1 MESQFKKVRP
11 SIHESK
17 NIEELKE
24 HRTIQ
29 SLISGKHIGDIIKR
43 ERTKHLS
50 QMLGANTL
58 LMRVPLIW
66 IHRIGPDNLVE
77 NRPAWVEFTV
87 WNFGDTL
94 TDVFVRAR
102 IEPRQSVTSNAGA
115 FEFSI
120 KKLDHGQSLEGAISF
135 QLPRADFKNIVTV
148 ELCKWRE
155 LQEGEEIPQVV
166 VLGSDNSEFDV
177 AARFSIHM
185 QGIWIRET
193 ASHHEDTVFVALN
206 GQFGNTSWGDAV
218 SIGDHNNTESR
229 GGLQP
234 NVMPVGPFDMF
245 PGSGSSIAISC
256 VIANAGHTSSEE
268 DAKKALK
275 IVSVTGA
282 TVATVVMSIVFPV
295 GAGVWAGLSAA
306 INELNSAIIDWA
318 LADCD
323 TVVLNDGKLIN
334 EQDLFLFTFD
344 AKDSK
349 IEAYPASWV
358 IRSQKKAGDIIVD
371 PQWLG
376 GGCRDS
382 DYTTTLSL
390 ERHRMPEM
398 IHDYNADGVRLGQSQ
413 IVNFGLVD
421 PSGNPIIFD
430 LEGNG
435 KIQPD
440 GQFSAPLGTTD
451 RKFTIV
457 KWTVFQQNKK
467 GIFPYYQD
475 FTIVLL
481 D

>member
-1 MESQFKKVRP
+1 MKK
-11 SIHESK
+11 IKTALQEA
-17 NIEELKE
+17 
-24 HRTIQ
+24 RTIQ
-29 SLISGKHIGDIIKR
+29 SLVNGKHISGIVRR
-43 ERTKHLS
+43 EKTRHAS
-50 QMLGANTL
+50 QMLGANIL
-58 LMRVPLIW
+58 LLRQPLIW
-66 IHRIGPDNLVE
+66 IKSIGPDSLVE
-77 NRPAWVEFTV
+77 NRPAWVEFSI
-87 WNFGDTL
+87 WNLAESYTN
-94 TDVFVRAR
+94 VFVRAR
-102 IEPRQSVTSNAGA
+102 IEPRQSVTSYAGT
-115 FEFSI
+115 FEFPVSN
-120 KKLDHGQSLEGAISF
+120 LDHGQSLDGAISF
-135 QLPRADFKNIVTV
+135 QLPRADFKNTITV
-148 ELCKWRE
+148 ELCKWRD
-155 LQEGEEIPQVV
+155 LQEGEEIPQLI
-166 VLGSDNSEFDV
+166 VLASDKSEFDV
-177 AARFSIHM
+177 AGRFSIHM

-193 ASHHEDTVFVALN
+193 ASHHEDTVFVSLN
-206 GQFGNTSWGDAV
+206 GQFENTSWGDAA
-218 SIGDHNNTESR
+218 SIGDHNNTESH

-234 NVMPVGPFDMF
+234 KVMPVGPFDMI
-245 PGSGSSIAISC
+245 PGSSRSIAISC

-275 IVSVTGA
+275 VVSVTGA
-282 TVATVVMSIVFPV
+282 TVATVVMSIIFPV

-306 INELNSAIIDWA
+306 VNELHTAIIDWA

-323 TVVLNDGKLIN
+323 TVVLNDGILIN

-344 AKDSK
+344 TNDSK

-358 IRSQKKAGDIIVD
+358 MRSQKKAGDIIVD

-398 IHDYNADGVRLGQSQ
+398 IHDYSADGVRLGQGQ
-413 IVNFGLVD
+413 IVSFGLVD
-421 PSGNPIIFD
+421 LSGNPITYD

-440 GQFSAPLGTTD
+440 GLFAAPIGTTD

-467 GIFPYYQD
+467 GIFPAYQD